1 MSRGGAKQAGFTKT
15 RSLFSKSCSK
25 LVALIRPHQRDAFP
39 LRLTFATAFALLAT
53 VAVAQIVPRAP
64 KPYTPVSIA
73 RPAPSA
79 DPGLVAFRSAIVAA
93 TRSRLY
99 ADLEALV
106 QSQGFFWDRDF
117 DRAHDPR
124 RPSADNL
131 AAAISLERG
140 NGAGWD
146 TLAMLAAEGAVEPLE
161 SRPGVVCA
169 PARPVFDS
177 VELSSLL
184 DKSYTGHADWAYPR
198 ADETAL
204 RAAPRPDAPAVG
216 RLGLQFVRL
225 LGFEGAG
232 GERTPELL
240 PGRSHWARVVLPDG
254 RAGYAAPGSLMSLT
268 GERLCYI
275 KDLVLG
281 WRIAGFI
288 AARNQDGAFAAGTA
302 GKYR

>member
-1 MSRGGAKQAGFTKT
+1 
-15 RSLFSKSCSK
+15 
-25 LVALIRPHQRDAFP
+25 

-53 VAVAQIVPRAP
+53 VAVAQIAPRVP
-64 KPYTPVSIA
+64 KPYAPVAIV

-79 DPGLVAFRSAIVAA
+79 DPGLVAFRAAVVAA
-93 TRSRLY
+93 TKSRRY

-106 QSQGFFWDRDF
+106 QAQGFFWDRDF

-124 RPSADNL
+124 RSSADNL
-131 AAAISLERG
+131 AGAVSLERRD
-140 NGAGWD
+140 GAGWN
-146 TLAMLAAEGAVEPLE
+146 TLAMLAAEAAVEPLE

-169 PARPVFDS
+169 PARPVYDS
-177 VELSSLL
+177 VELSRLL
-184 DKSYTGHADWAYPR
+184 DRTYTGYADWAYPR

-204 RAAPRPDAPAVG
+204 RAAPLPDAPAVG
-216 RLGLQFVRL
+216 RLGLQFVHL

-232 GERTPELL
+232 GEPKLERTPEFL
-240 PGRSHWARVVLPDG
+240 PEHNRWARVALPDG
-254 RAGYAAPGSLMSLT
+254 RTGYAAPGSLMSLT

-288 AARNQDGAFAAGTA
+288 AAGNQDGDSAAGAA
-302 GKYR
+302 GKNR